1 VSNAIRYDALL
12 VRDLAAELHAALAG
26 SRLATVCLDR
36 PTLRIG
42 LAFRAAR
49 RTDTAPAPL
58 LWNLHPESGALHRL
72 EQLPALGGRVQL
84 ATPSIVLS
92 VSAPADER
100 ILIIDLDVAADAP
113 DGAARRLVV
122 ELVTNQWNALAL
134 SLNDRIIGVLRERRT
149 RERELRAGVAY
160 QSPTR
165 SGRAGRDG
173 PLERAEWLRLLS
185 GEPPGTR
192 LSALVHAVAFTSP
205 INAPAILGDA
215 DVSEDAAALQR
226 AYDRYVGLI
235 WSDTPT
241 PVVLRSDAR
250 LQPYSRAL
258 DAVASPAGSLL
269 DAFEAAATESA
280 PDTALLADRVLD
292 AIARRIESA
301 QRRMERLRLQQ
312 DGATADAER
321 LRSEADLLLAQ
332 LHRVPHGAGSVDL
345 DDFAGGTV
353 RLQLDPTLTAAD
365 NATRRYDAARKRSRA
380 AARIPQ
386 LLSAAR
392 RDVDEL
398 EALAQRVRDG
408 EVDEET
414 LQRLKPAA
422 RSSARDAGPAL
433 PYREYRTSRGI
444 EIRVGRGSRANDAL
458 TFRHS
463 SPTDIWL
470 HARDAAGAHVI
481 LRWANADANPP
492 AADIAEAA
500 TLAALFSRA
509 RTSGLV
515 AVDWTRRKWV
525 RKARKAAPGLVIPE
539 RVKTVFVE
547 PDAELEERL
556 RAEPVL

>member
-1 VSNAIRYDALL
+1 MSNAIRYDALL

-26 SRLATVCLDR
+26 CRLTAVCLDR
-36 PTLRIG
+36 PTLRMS

-49 RTDTAPAPL
+49 RADTAPAPL
-58 LWNLHPESGALHRL
+58 LWNLHPESGALRRL
-72 EQLPALGGRVQL
+72 EELPALGGRVQL
-84 ATPSIVLS
+84 ATPTIVRAIT
-92 VSAPADER
+92 APADER

-122 ELVTNQWNALAL
+122 ELVTNQWNGLALAV
-134 SLNDRIIGVLRERRT
+134 NDRIAGVLRERRT

-160 QSPTR
+160 PPPTG

-185 GEPPGTR
+185 GERPGTR
-192 LSALVHAVAFTSP
+192 LGALVRTVAFTSP
-205 INAPAILGDA
+205 VNAPAILGDA
-215 DVSEDAAALQR
+215 DVSEDDAALHR

-235 WSDTPT
+235 WSDTCT

-258 DAVASPAGSLL
+258 DAAASPAPSLL
-269 DAFEAAATESA
+269 DAFEEAVTESV

-292 AIARRIESA
+292 AIAQRLETAR
-301 QRRMERLRLQQ
+301 RRMERLRLQQ
-312 DGATADAER
+312 HGANADAER

-332 LHRVPHGAGSVDL
+332 LHRVPHGAGAVDL
-345 DDFAGGTV
+345 DDFTGGTV

-392 RDVDEL
+392 REVDDL
-398 EALAQRVRDG
+398 EALARRVRDG
-408 EVDEET
+408 EVDDDT

-422 RSSARDAGPAL
+422 RSTARDAGPAL
-433 PYREYRTSRGI
+433 PYREYRTSRGL

-481 LRWANADANPP
+481 LRWANVDANPP

-500 TLAALFSRA
+500 ALAALFSRA

-547 PDAELEERL
+547 PDAALEERL
-556 RAEPVL
+556 RAEPGL